1 MKKILQYL
9 AFINLLD
16 GLLTFFGLS
25 LSLIEELNPIMN
37 FFYNIEPLLFQ
48 SVKAVL
54 SCFLILLSTSINFPP
69 QTKVKVLAK
78 GAAYLYSL
86 IIVLHVL

>member
-16 GLLTFFGLS
+16 GLLMFFGLS

-69 QTKVKVLAK
+69 
-78 GAAYLYSL
+78 
-86 IIVLHVL
+86 